1 MERRINRKILG
12 ELEQESRMGIDITK
26 CETFFGREQFH
37 GLALGMSKKEAE
49 AAYGKPLKESHRDS
63 FGVHVELRESIE
75 GRSFE
80 MECLTFNASFK
91 DDKLTE
97 ASLIVSI
104 GDKAAEQAAGK
115 LVSAEAKKRWGKGEE
130 GRGAASRSWEVGG
143 GCLSLV
149 RWKKKT
155 PEDFC
160 GDDVPD
166 TIFSLKLDLSAQ

>member
-1 MERRINRKILG
+1 MTVKITDS
-12 ELEQESRMGIDITK
+12 EV
-26 CETFFGREQFH
+26 FFGREQFH
-37 GLALGMSKKEAE
+37 GLMLGMSKKEAE
-49 AAYGKPLKESHRDS
+49 AACGKVLEVSHRDAE
-63 FGVHVELRESIE
+63 GVYAGHREPIE

-80 MECLTFNASFK
+80 MEGLEWNASFK

-97 ASLIVSI
+97 ASLIASI
-104 GDKAAEQAAGK
+104 GDKAAEQALAK

-149 RWKKKT
+149 RWKQRT
-155 PEDFC
+155 PEDFA

-166 TIFSLKLDLSAQ
+166 VIFSLKLVLSRQ